1 MNVRMMPPQGP
12 MGQPMPMGGAP
23 APMGGP
29 MGPPPMPMG
38 GPGTFPVSPMQP
50 TVGQQNKKGL
60 GSTFGGN
67 AQGRGQ
73 FKNFMSAK
81 KQTSALVPQIQPSMQ
96 PMGSAP
102 PMAQPMA
109 APQPML
115 PGPAPQMM
123 GALRPMGNAQV
134 SMPVQAG
141 RPMRGSQGGLGSAPV
156 QLNRGGEVEIP
167 RRTDI
172 YGQDHMLA
180 YIRPDEAEILK
191 GLGAMGTPGPGGI
204 PQYGFWADTW
214 AEITSGGAAE
224 TETYNSGSSSSS
236 SGGGGGS
243 DYSFM
248 DANEEEDFNLGTG
261 GYTAYN
267 PYENNNDNDN
277 TSTTVTTTVPTYTDT
292 SSLTGISDASGFDY
306 TGGDTDTDSGTVTVV
321 TGSSGYPSLDATA
334 SSYTDGPGFDIGA
347 PPDTGGYYD
356 TGTDYSFLD
365 SDEEEDFNLGTG
377 ATYDDTYEGGTVV
390 VGGADDSSSA
400 VSQPVEPTVYYD
412 MFGGEHATQEAANAA
427 DKAYTDAQETAV
439 NLVTGGSDG
448 IPGYYVGDTEY
459 QGPDIDLGPSQQQS
473 EASNNTAK
481 LMNDYSTISD
491 DYSTF
496 QGNDLST
503 GDGNTIGYATGGS
516 KVGYSAIVNPVT
528 GGIDIITPGSGSV
541 EASFAADE
549 LTDALNYLTDGDVD
563 LSNLDAPADLL
574 AGSVTGTE
582 TGDVG
587 LESGVDAIDDIIE
600 RLDTEGLDSFGYD
613 GTDAERLEAMNTAS
627 FSGDLTDIP
636 DDALDFVE
644 VEKTDAEKV
653 QDLVNMGVDRS
664 LAEAQIASGGE
675 IGEPAGIDAYDFGR
689 TDALT
694 SSQFDLTDGQESVG
708 DGLTDYEREAFGT
721 DAETFYGDL
730 GDTEAD
736 SEDTAG
742 SEDVAGSFENLLNT
756 QPVDQS
762 QMNVISDTIKEL
774 EGFGSDTY
782 FDVNAERAGYG
793 SDTKTDPVTGE
804 VTQIEPG
811 MTVTKEE
818 AEADLNRRLTTEF
831 IPSVVDA
838 VGADT
843 FYAMDP
849 TTQAALTSI
858 AYNYG
863 ANWAE
868 KLPSLAEAAKTGNTD
883 LIADAIEDRSVD
895 NDGINA
901 TRRLR
906 EAEMV
911 RSGVPLG
918 GDTDI
923 YADDDVALS
932 GTATGKGT
940 GVGGADTEIVT
951 EVTGDTGQTATQAY
965 LSAMTKLDNPETM
978 TMMEQ
983 QALYGA
989 RGQTPNA
996 AETAYLN
1003 ALLRDA
1009 KHKEDGPAGADGEP
1023 IYKAGDYVVQQTGAE
1038 QFGDLIVKGIDFFL
1052 NPLTILGD
1060 KYSLENMNEAY
1071 VQEQL
1076 DAYKNGGTFVYD
1088 GAGTVVG
1095 IADANYDADG
1105 DGENDSVVLIGDDG
1119 EYTVSSG
1126 RVGIEDVENSN
1137 QYSDTDEDIDD
1148 IDIVDSNTTF
1158 TNTEG
1163 GVLTSD
1169 PDRRK
1174 EQEETEDEPFVDPC
1188 PEGFVLD
1195 PVLGECVP
1203 IEGGVDT
1210 DSTAGTP
1217 SLGDVIRPDTGSG
1230 TPTPTPTPT
1239 AGEPMIIRGP
1249 KQFNE
1254 GGEVEMYDMTVGPN
1268 ESIGN
1273 DMVMLTF
1280 PDGTK
1285 RQTQKA
1291 LYEAAESLGALDN
1304 MTSGDDF
1311 SAWHLN
1317 AWASKSRGDPD
1328 YIAAMDK
1335 FNTDQIAYNNA
1346 LIGSNPQIGQNRM
1359 AFVQENA
1366 PDNQAAIDANQALL
1380 DQIYGAAGAGIAG
1393 AGVNNMGADNIK
1405 DASGMP
1411 DTRGPNVP
1419 GNRPPATNVAENTV
1433 ADPFNNDYM
1442 SEYPIYNYS
1451 EGMGDDDAE
1460 IIDEF
1465 DYDKMIEELN
1475 LPVGSMILRTPK
1487 QFNVGGAVTPNI
1499 DRFMQSLGV

>member
-29 MGPPPMPMG
+29 PPPPMG
-38 GPGTFPVSPMQP
+38 GPMGGPMPVPPMQP
-50 TVGQQNKKGL
+50 TAGQQNKKGL

-81 KQTSALVPQIQPSMQ
+81 RQTSALVPQMQPSMQ

-102 PMAQPMA
+102 PMAQPSM

-123 GALRPMGNAQV
+123 GAMRPMGNAQV
-134 SMPVQAG
+134 SMPIQAG

-156 QLNRGGEVEIP
+156 QLNMGGMVPQLSMGMAAGGPAVYLGDQRLSDPSDMHQKMLRAGYGRDDIMDSASGIRDAAMHIVEDTDEYLGGARGGFGHMHGFADGGEVP
-167 RRTDI
+167 RSTTI
-172 YGQDHMLA
+172 AGQPHYLA
-180 YIRPDEAEILK
+180 YINPEEGDLLK
-191 GLGAMGTPGPGGI
+191 GLGGAEAPGPGGI
-204 PQYGFWADTW
+204 PSYWFH
-214 AEITSGGAAE
+214 SGWGG
-224 TETYNSGSSSSS
+224 GSSSSS
-236 SGGGGGS
+236 SSSSSNDDNKSSSGGLLNDLAMGFGLKEKDQSYVDRTAATIERNQGS
-243 DYSFM
+243 SAASNYASGMTDKGF
-248 DANEEEDFNLGTG
+248 DDN
-261 GYTAYN
+261 YN
-267 PYENNNDNDN
+267 APAATTTTVD
-277 TSTTVTTTVPTYTDT
+277 TSPSTTVTTTPTSYVDTSSLAGISAASGVDYTGGNTNTTSFDNDSMGGGYEDAAYGGSQAGFYNDGGFGSDDDDDDSDNVVVTTPTYTDT
-292 SSLTGISDASGFDY
+292 STLAGINAASGY
-306 TGGDTDTDSGTVTVV
+306 TGDEFGTGNIFTEETPGGSTVDF
-321 TGSSGYPSLDATA
+321 G
-334 SSYTDGPGFDIGA
+334 
-347 PPDTGGYYD
+347 
-356 TGTDYSFLD
+356 TGTNTTTFP
-365 SDEEEDFNLGTG
+365 
-377 ATYDDTYEGGTVV
+377 DDPPPSVP
-390 VGGADDSSSA
+390 D
-400 VSQPVEPTVYYD
+400 PVYVPPPTYYD

-427 DKAYTDAQETAV
+427 DKSYSDAQQTALDV
-439 NLVTGGSDG
+439 ASQTDNV
-448 IPGYYVGDTEY
+448 PGYMSGGYEY
-459 QGPDIDLGPSQQQS
+459 EGPDFDQ
-473 EASNNTAK
+473 EASNTAK
-481 LMNDYSTISD
+481 LTGVDYSTISD

-503 GDGNTIGYATGGS
+503 GDGNTIGYSTGGS
-516 KVGYSAIVNPVT
+516 KVGYSAVVNPVT
-528 GGIDIITPGSGSV
+528 GGIDIYTPGSESI
-541 EASFAADE
+541 EKSFAAEE
-549 LTDALNYLTDGDVD
+549 LTEALNYLTDGDVD
-563 LSNLDAPADLL
+563 LTNLDAPADLL

-587 LESGVDAIDDIIE
+587 LTSGVDEIEDIIE
-600 RLDTEGLDSFGYD
+600 RLDTEGLDSFVDDSIETDFEVFPTSD
-613 GTDAERLEAMNTAS
+613 GVVTRDEIEADLFGEDYTPTSAELAAQLEAEGLTNVT
-627 FSGDLTDIP
+627 SGPLS
-636 DDALDFVE
+636 VE
-644 VEKTDAEKV
+644 E
-653 QDLVNMGVDRS
+653 
-664 LAEAQIASGGE
+664 QIAQ
-675 IGEPAGIDAYDFGR
+675 Y
-689 TDALT
+689 
-694 SSQFDLTDGQESVG
+694 
-708 DGLTDYEREAFGT
+708 
-721 DAETFYGDL
+721 
-730 GDTEAD
+730 D
-736 SEDTAG
+736 SERNLDLADMGSELLAGEMSEGEFESLLDEARESLDSG

-762 QMNVISDTIKEL
+762 QMDVIANTIREL

-804 VTQIEPG
+804 VTKIEPG

-818 AEADLNRRLTTEF
+818 AEADLNRRLTQNTTLSDGTVQKGF

-883 LIADAIEDRSVD
+883 LIADAIEDRAVD

-923 YADDDVALS
+923 YAEDDVALAA
-932 GTATGKGT
+932 TATGKGT

-951 EVTGDTGQTATQAY
+951 EVTGDTGQTATEAY
-965 LSAMTKLDNPETM
+965 LSAMKKVGSGYDPDSTDPNDPNKLTP
-978 TMMEQ
+978 MEQ

-1009 KHKEDGPAGADGEP
+1009 KHKEDGPIGEDGNP
-1023 IYKAGDYVVQQTGAE
+1023 IYEAGDYVVQQTGAE

-1060 KYSLENMNEAY
+1060 KYSLENMNESY

-1105 DGENDSVVLIGDDG
+1105 DGENDSVVLLGDDG
-1119 EYTVSSG
+1119 EYTVTGG
-1126 RVGIEDVENSN
+1126 RIGVEDVDNSN

-1148 IDIVDSNTTF
+1148 IDIVDSNTTY
-1158 TNTEG
+1158 TNTED
-1163 GVLTSD
+1163 GVVEE
-1169 PDRRK
+1169 RVGAG
-1174 EQEETEDEPFVDPC
+1174 EEETGSDDSIDPC
-1188 PEGFVLD
+1188 PEGFILD

-1203 IEGGVDT
+1203 IDEVDAT
-1210 DSTAGTP
+1210 TGTP

-1239 AGEPMIIRGP
+1239 PAPVDPMIIRG
-1249 KQFNE
+1249 
-1254 GGEVEMYDMTVGPN
+1254 
-1268 ESIGN
+1268 
-1273 DMVMLTF
+1273 
-1280 PDGTK
+1280 
-1285 RQTQKA
+1285 
-1291 LYEAAESLGALDN
+1291 
-1304 MTSGDDF
+1304 
-1311 SAWHLN
+1311 
-1317 AWASKSRGDPD
+1317 
-1328 YIAAMDK
+1328 
-1335 FNTDQIAYNNA
+1335 
-1346 LIGSNPQIGQNRM
+1346 
-1359 AFVQENA
+1359 
-1366 PDNQAAIDANQALL
+1366 
-1380 DQIYGAAGAGIAG
+1380 
-1393 AGVNNMGADNIK
+1393 
-1405 DASGMP
+1405 
-1411 DTRGPNVP
+1411 
-1419 GNRPPATNVAENTV
+1419 
-1433 ADPFNNDYM
+1433 
-1442 SEYPIYNYS
+1442 
-1451 EGMGDDDAE
+1451 
-1460 IIDEF
+1460 
-1465 DYDKMIEELN
+1465 
-1475 LPVGSMILRTPK
+1475 PK

-1499 DRFMQSLGV
+1499 DRFMQSLGA

>member
-29 MGPPPMPMG
+29 PPMPMG
-38 GPGTFPVSPMQP
+38 GPMPVPPMQP
-50 TVGQQNKKGL
+50 TAGQQNKKGL

-81 KQTSALVPQIQPSMQ
+81 KQTSALVPQMQPSMQ

-123 GALRPMGNAQV
+123 GAMRPMGNAQV
-134 SMPVQAG
+134 SMPIQAG

-180 YIRPDEAEILK
+180 YIRPDEADLLK
-191 GLGAMGTPGPGGI
+191 GLGGMGTPGPGGV
-204 PQYGFWADTW
+204 PQFGFWDVVDSIAGTNF
-214 AEITSGGAAE
+214 SG
-224 TETYNSGSSSSS
+224 NNPSSGSSSNNNSS
-236 SGGGGGS
+236 SGVS
-243 DYSFM
+243 DYEQAAFGTTQE
-248 DANEEEDFNLGTG
+248 NFYNNQPTNTITTNFN
-261 GYTAYN
+261 
-267 PYENNNDNDN
+267 DDDDDN
-277 TSTTVTTTVPTYTDT
+277 TSTTVTTTPTSYVDTSSLAGISDASGIDYTGGNTNTITTNYDSGYDDAAYDGSQAGFYNDGGFGTDSDDDDDDSDTVTVVTTPTYTDT
-292 SSLTGISDASGFDY
+292 STLDGINDASGYTGGNTNTGSSYVDTSTLTGISDASGTDY
-306 TGGDTDTDSGTVTVV
+306 TGGDTSTNTGTDSGSTTVPDPVYV
-321 TGSSGYPSLDATA
+321 
-334 SSYTDGPGFDIGA
+334 
-347 PPDTGGYYD
+347 PP
-356 TGTDYSFLD
+356 
-365 SDEEEDFNLGTG
+365 
-377 ATYDDTYEGGTVV
+377 
-390 VGGADDSSSA
+390 
-400 VSQPVEPTVYYD
+400 PTYYD
-412 MFGGEHATQEAANAA
+412 MYGGEHDTQEAANAA
-427 DKAYTDAQETAV
+427 DKAYTDSQQQAIDIASQTDGQAGY
-439 NLVTGGSDG
+439 TSGG
-448 IPGYYVGDTEY
+448 YEY
-459 QGPDIDLGPSQQQS
+459 EGPDFDFDSGQQQS

-503 GDGNTIGYATGGS
+503 GDGNTIGYSTGGS
-516 KVGYSAIVNPVT
+516 KVGYAAVVNPVT
-528 GGIDIITPGSGSV
+528 GGIDIYTPGSESI
-541 EASFAADE
+541 EKSFAAEE
-549 LTDALNYLTDGDVD
+549 LTEALNYLTDGDVD
-563 LSNLDAPADLL
+563 LTNLDAPADLL

-587 LESGVDAIDDIIE
+587 LTSGVDAIDDIIQ

-613 GTDAERLEAMNTAS
+613 GTDAERLSGMNTAS
-627 FSGDLTDIP
+627 FSGDLTGIP
-636 DDALDFVE
+636 DDALDFVDDSFE
-644 VEKTDAEKV
+644 VDLFGDDDYTPTSAELAAQLEAEGLTNITPDPLSVEEQADISGGSYAFGPDRADEIRSSDLDLLAADA
-653 QDLVNMGVDRS
+653 L
-664 LAEAQIASGGE
+664 ASGEYDDTILGQGE
-675 IGEPAGIDAYDFGR
+675 GGLGSDA
-689 TDALT
+689 
-694 SSQFDLTDGQESVG
+694 
-708 DGLTDYEREAFGT
+708 
-721 DAETFYGDL
+721 
-730 GDTEAD
+730 
-736 SEDTAG
+736 DTAG
-742 SEDVAGSFENLLNT
+742 IEDVAGSFENLLNT

-762 QMNVISDTIKEL
+762 QMDVIANTIREL
-774 EGFGSDTY
+774 EGFGDDTY

-831 IPSVVDA
+831 IPSVVNA

-923 YADDDVALS
+923 YAEDDVALA
-932 GTATGKGT
+932 GTPTGKGT

-951 EVTGDTGQTATQAY
+951 EVTEGTGQTATEAY
-965 LSAMTKLDNPETM
+965 LSAMKKVGSGYDPDSTDPNDPNRLTA
-978 TMMEQ
+978 MEQ

-1003 ALLRDA
+1003 SLLRGV
-1009 KHKEDGPAGADGEP
+1009 KHKEDGPIDNRRYIETPITYGSTYNTETGEFEGSNEITGGGERIENP
-1023 IYKAGDYVVQQTGAE
+1023 NFGKQTHKAGDYVVE
-1038 QFGDLIVKGIDFFL
+1038 QSGLETFGNLIVKGIDFFL

-1126 RVGIEDVENSN
+1126 RVGVEDVDNSN

-1169 PDRRK
+1169 PDNRK
-1174 EQEETEDEPFVDPC
+1174 EETGDDETFVDPC

-1203 IEGGVDT
+1203 IDEVDA
-1210 DSTAGTP
+1210 TAGTP

-1230 TPTPTPTPT
+1230 TPTPTPTPA
-1239 AGEPMIIRGP
+1239 AGEPMIIRG
-1249 KQFNE
+1249 
-1254 GGEVEMYDMTVGPN
+1254 
-1268 ESIGN
+1268 
-1273 DMVMLTF
+1273 
-1280 PDGTK
+1280 
-1285 RQTQKA
+1285 
-1291 LYEAAESLGALDN
+1291 
-1304 MTSGDDF
+1304 
-1311 SAWHLN
+1311 
-1317 AWASKSRGDPD
+1317 
-1328 YIAAMDK
+1328 
-1335 FNTDQIAYNNA
+1335 
-1346 LIGSNPQIGQNRM
+1346 
-1359 AFVQENA
+1359 
-1366 PDNQAAIDANQALL
+1366 
-1380 DQIYGAAGAGIAG
+1380 
-1393 AGVNNMGADNIK
+1393 
-1405 DASGMP
+1405 
-1411 DTRGPNVP
+1411 
-1419 GNRPPATNVAENTV
+1419 
-1433 ADPFNNDYM
+1433 
-1442 SEYPIYNYS
+1442 
-1451 EGMGDDDAE
+1451 
-1460 IIDEF
+1460 
-1465 DYDKMIEELN
+1465 
-1475 LPVGSMILRTPK
+1475 PK

-1499 DRFMQSLGV
+1499 DRFMQSLGA